1 MNKSS
6 IVLSVLLCIG
16 VLSTQAQ
23 STENIPD
30 TSAKEI
36 IIEKADIFR
45 RVVTDSATEM
55 IMLIGNVVMRQG
67 KTLFTCDSAVR
78 NISTHEVEAYGNV
91 HINDG
96 DSVDTY
102 SQYLKYLELTR
113 MAFLKNKVKLTDGK
127 GVLTTNELQYDMNLK
142 IGTYHTGGKVVNGK
156 TVLTSNE
163 GVYYADKRE
172 AYFISKVKLNDPEYK
187 VSTDTLLYDINN
199 NIAKFVAPTTIFD
212 GQSTIKTR
220 EGFYDMKNGLAN
232 FGSRPVIQDSSQII
246 IADHVQY
253 DKTSGN
259 GHAEGKVVYTDTA
272 QGVRILAGD
281 IQFNSKTNQVLASQK
296 PTMIIKQNKDSLFI
310 AADSFF
316 SALMAKPPLE
326 DTTKKTKPLSKNNK
340 PSLLKQTDSLAN
352 VTAKAIK
359 PLTQQTDS
367 IANVS
372 SKAINPL
379 PQITD
384 SIANISSKDIKP
396 LTQQTDSMANVS
408 SKAIKPALP
417 QKTDTVRYFQ
427 AYHHVQIFSD
437 SLQGVCDSL
446 YYTNLDSTI
455 RLFTDPVIWTKNNQL
470 TGDTIILITK
480 NQQPYQCFVFD
491 NSFAVSRTTENL
503 YNQLKGTQ
511 MFTQFINGSIDYIRT
526 KGSAES
532 VYYLQDSDSAYF
544 GMNYSM
550 ADAITMAF
558 DSTGLKRV
566 SWINAVEGTTFPML
580 QIPEDKKKLRA
591 FRWLESR
598 RPKTKWELI
607 NR

>member
-1 MNKSS
+1 
-6 IVLSVLLCIG
+6 
-16 VLSTQAQ
+16 
-23 STENIPD
+23 
-30 TSAKEI
+30 
-36 IIEKADIFR
+36 
-45 RVVTDSATEM
+45 
-55 IMLIGNVVMRQG
+55 
-67 KTLFTCDSAVR
+67 
-78 NISTHEVEAYGNV
+78 
-91 HINDG
+91 
-96 DSVDTY
+96 
-102 SQYLKYLELTR
+102 

-272 QGVRILAGD
+272 QGVRIHAGD
-281 IQFNSKTNQVLASQK
+281 IQFNSKSNQVLASQK

-326 DTTKKTKPLSKNNK
+326 DTVKKTKPLSKNNK

-352 VTAKAIK
+352 V
-359 PLTQQTDS
+359 
-367 IANVS
+367 
-372 SKAINPL
+372 
-379 PQITD
+379 
-384 SIANISSKDIKP
+384 SSKDIKP

-455 RLFTDPVIWTKNNQL
+455 RMFTDPVLWTKNNQL

-480 NQQPYQCFVFD
+480 NQQPFQCLVFD
-491 NSFAVSRTTENL
+491 NSFAVSRTTENF

-607 NR
+607 KR

>member
-1 MNKSS
+1 MNKFSF
-6 IVLSVLLCIG
+6 VLSVLLCIG
-16 VLSTQAQ
+16 ALASQAQ
-23 STENIPD
+23 STGNVPD

-78 NISTHEVEAYGNV
+78 NISTHEVEAFGNV

-127 GVLTTNELQYDMNLK
+127 GILTTNELQYDMNLK

-156 TVLTSNE
+156 TILTSNE

-272 QGVRILAGD
+272 QGVRIHAGD
-281 IQFNSKTNQVLASQK
+281 IQFNSKSNQVLASQK

-326 DTTKKTKPLSKNNK
+326 DTVKKTKPLSKNNK
-340 PSLLKQTDSLAN
+340 PSLLKQKDSLASVN
-352 VTAKAIK
+352 SKDIN

-367 IANVS
+367 LANV
-372 SKAINPL
+372 N
-379 PQITD
+379 
-384 SIANISSKDIKP
+384 
-396 LTQQTDSMANVS
+396 
-408 SKAIKPALP
+408 SKAIKLVLP

-446 YYTNLDSTI
+446 YFSNLDSTI
-455 RLFTDPVIWTKNNQL
+455 RMFTDPVLWTKNNQL

-480 NQQPYQCFVFD
+480 NQQPFQCLVFD
-491 NSFAVSRTTENL
+491 NSFAVSRTTENF

>member
-1 MNKSS
+1 MNKPS
-6 IVLSVLLCIG
+6 IVLSFLLCIG

-23 STENIPD
+23 STENVPD

-326 DTTKKTKPLSKNNK
+326 DTSKKTKSLSKNNK
-340 PSLLKQTDSLAN
+340 PSLLKQTDSIAN
-352 VTAKAIK
+352 VSSKDIN

-367 IANVS
+367 LANV
-372 SKAINPL
+372 N
-379 PQITD
+379 
-384 SIANISSKDIKP
+384 
-396 LTQQTDSMANVS
+396 

-455 RLFTDPVIWTKNNQL
+455 RMFTDPVLWTKNNQL

-480 NQQPYQCFVFD
+480 NQQPFQCLVFD
-491 NSFAVSRTTENL
+491 NSFAVSRTTENF